1 MQAVNVLTDRVKRIN
16 KINTEIA
23 DWLQDNPKLNN
34 PIQERRRVE
43 DQYVQSLK
51 KLLTFKVPNSQSELG
66 VFSGPWDKILQSV
79 DSTAHSHHVF
89 SSQLEKDVEGPLRN
103 FQSRKEMQ
111 NMQTISAN
119 LTAMARDLEDA
130 QKKAD
135 ALSRKGPKTNA
146 QKMADATAR
155 LESATQ
161 QWDSQAP
168 FIFETLQAIDE
179 QRVNQLRDLLTQYE
193 THESDQAQRNQARA
207 ADTLASMLE
216 ISTEQEIGS
225 FKERVLSGKPRLEKR
240 ATASRQSSNV
250 PTSQT
255 LVPPPPAPSSIGPRD
270 DDASDHSGLADGKG
284 GMMTY

>member
-1 MQAVNVLTDRVKRIN
+1 
-16 KINTEIA
+16 
-23 DWLQDNPKLNN
+23 
-34 PIQERRRVE
+34 
-43 DQYVQSLK
+43 
-51 KLLTFKVPNSQSELG
+51 
-66 VFSGPWDKILQSV
+66 
-79 DSTAHSHHVF
+79 
-89 SSQLEKDVEGPLRN
+89 
-103 FQSRKEMQ
+103 
-111 NMQTISAN
+111 MQTISAN

-135 ALSRKGPKTNA
+135 ALTRKGPKTNT

-193 THESDQAQRNQARA
+193 THESDQAQRNQSRA

-216 ISTEQEIGS
+216 ISTEQEIAS

-255 LVPPPPAPSSIGPRD
+255 LAPPPPPPSSLGQRD
-270 DDASDHSGLADGKG
+270 DDASDHSGLADGKS
-284 GMMTY
+284 GMTT